1 MKYVYKL
8 HLEKVLLL
16 STFFFMGFNV
26 LAMAFKTGVIAY
38 RNLLKTIAYKIIEAF
53 SFVYVFYVTDS
64 LLVQLTY
71 LS

>member
-1 MKYVYKL
+1 
-8 HLEKVLLL
+8 
-16 STFFFMGFNV
+16 MGFNV